1 MRYPQIIILSIN
13 GVPFFLNVAINED
26 NTFSGASDVLIFIRI
41 SRDQINSLIYLLQR

>member
-13 GVPFFLNVAINED
+13 AVPFFLSLAINED

-41 SRDQINSLIYLLQR
+41 SRAQNDALIYLLQR